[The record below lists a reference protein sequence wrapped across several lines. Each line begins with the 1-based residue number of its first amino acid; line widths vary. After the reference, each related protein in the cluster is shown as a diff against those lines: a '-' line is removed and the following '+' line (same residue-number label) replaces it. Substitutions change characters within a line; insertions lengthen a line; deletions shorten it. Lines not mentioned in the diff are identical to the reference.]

1 MTSSQPSTDPL
12 GALVTRVL
20 LAAGAGD
27 RAQVERIVLE
37 AANADVADR
46 LVWQLATALADRL
59 PADAL
64 LAMATRHAD
73 AAAGGPP
80 MGEPT
85 DPRDDAPAV
94 NSAPARI
101 PVRATSAHSHR
112 VTGQG
117 DHDHH
122 RFATDDGTVVEVAR
136 WPRHPHLPAFVR
148 TLGAD
153 GEVLTEA
160 RHSGLLG
167 VGALLRLEGFEPV

>member
-59 PADAL
+59 PADGL
-64 LAMATRHAD
+64 LEMATRHAD

-80 MGEPT
+80 AGTPT
-85 DPRDDAPAV
+85 DPRDDEPPT
-94 NSAPARI
+94 PARV

-112 VTGQG
+112 VAGQG

-167 VGALLRLEGFEPV
+167 VGALLRLEGYEPV

>member
-37 AANADVADR
+37 AADDAADR
-46 LVWQLATALADRL
+46 IIWALATALADRL

-64 LAMATRHAD
+64 LEMATRHAD

-80 MGEPT
+80 AGEPT
-85 DPRDDAPAV
+85 DPRHDEPPT
-94 NSAPARI
+94 PARV

-112 VTGQG
+112 VAGQ
-117 DHDHH
+117 
-122 RFATDDGTVVEVAR
+122 
-136 WPRHPHLPAFVR
+136 
-148 TLGAD
+148 
-153 GEVLTEA
+153 
-160 RHSGLLG
+160 
-167 VGALLRLEGFEPV
+167 

>member
-1 MTSSQPSTDPL
+1 MTTTPSTDPL
-12 GALVTRVL
+12 GALVTRML

-64 LAMATRHAD
+64 LEMATRHAD

-80 MGEPT
+80 AGTPT
-85 DPRDDAPAV
+85 DPRDDAPA
-94 NSAPARI
+94 RT

-112 VTGQG
+112 VKGQG
-117 DHDHH
+117 DHVHH
-122 RFATDDGTVVEVAR
+122 RFATADGTVVEVAV
-136 WPRHPHLPAFVR
+136 WPRHPYRLAYVR
-148 TLGAD
+148 TISTS
-153 GEVLTEA
+153 GEVLTEEP
-160 RHSGLLG
+160 HSGLIG
-167 VGALLRLEGFEPV
+167 VGALLRMEGFEPV

>member
-37 AANADVADR
+37 AANAEAVGR
-46 LVWQLATALADRL
+46 VVWQLATALADRL

-64 LAMATRHAD
+64 LEMATRHAD

-80 MGEPT
+80 AGTPT

-94 NSAPARI
+94 NSAPART

-112 VTGQG
+112 VKGQG
-117 DHDHH
+117 DHVHH
-122 RFATDDGTVVEVAR
+122 RFATADGTVVEVAV
-136 WPRHPHLPAFVR
+136 WPRHPYRLAYVR
-148 TLGAD
+148 TISTS
-153 GEVLTEA
+153 GEVLTEEP
-160 RHSGLLG
+160 HSGLIG
-167 VGALLRLEGFEPV
+167 VGALLRMEGFEPV

>member
-1 MTSSQPSTDPL
+1 MTTTPSTDPL

-37 AANADVADR
+37 AADAADR
-46 LVWQLATALADRL
+46 IIWALATALADRL

-94 NSAPARI
+94 NSAPERI

-112 VTGQG
+112 VAGQG

-148 TLGAD
+148 TLGAG